1 MADNI
6 LEPTGGA
13 FANFSIESAME
24 LGSKDLLEGLVDSGT
39 ASGAPEEIEEI
50 KEEQSPKKEAPKKEA
65 PKKESTK
72 NEEEEETPSLLD
84 GLLADEEEEEET
96 PKKQA
101 PKQEVQ
107 EQKDE
112 EEINTYASLAKDL
125 AKLGVFSVEEEEELN
140 INTPEEFLE
149 RFNQEKQK
157 GAIEVVNNFIGQFGE
172 DYQKAFDA
180 IFVKGVDPKEYFQ
193 TFNNIQSFSDLDLS
207 KESNQEAV
215 VRKALENQG
224 FESEDIETEIER
236 IKNYGDLEAVAQKHH
251 KVLVKK
257 EQASLQEL
265 ESKKEQELAQK
276 AAQKQQYYQN
286 VNAVLQ
292 EKLKT
297 KEFDGIPLTPKVAAE
312 IQDYL
317 LQDKYKLPTGEL
329 LTEFDKDILELKNP
343 QNHPAK
349 VKLALL
355 MKLMKEDPTLST
367 IQKKG
372 VTKQS
377 NQLFSEL
384 ARQTTKAKPNKI
396 QQPEYWSKNL

>member
-1 MADNI
+1 MTDNI
-6 LEPTGGA
+6 LEPNPGA
-13 FANFSIESAME
+13 FANFSIENAME
-24 LGSKDLLEGLVDSGT
+24 YGNKDLLAGLTDTAT
-39 ASGAPEEIEEI
+39 ASADPEEIEVI
-50 KEEQSPKKEAPKKEA
+50 KEEPVQKTPVKKEAPKKEVSQEEEEPSLA
-65 PKKESTK
+65 DALAEEDEEEEKVSKEKSPKKQESS
-72 NEEEEETPSLLD
+72 EEEEES
-84 GLLADEEEEEET
+84 E
-96 PKKQA
+96 
-101 PKQEVQ
+101 QEV
-107 EQKDE
+107 
-112 EEINTYASLAKDL
+112 NTFTSLAKDL
-125 AKLGVFSVEEEEELN
+125 AKLGVFSVDEDEELN

-193 TFNNIQSFSDLDLS
+193 TFNKIQSFADLDLS

-215 VRKALENQG
+215 VRKALEDQG
-224 FESEDIETEIER
+224 FEAEDIDSEVER

-251 KVLVKK
+251 KVIVKR
-257 EQASLQEL
+257 EQANLQQL
-265 ESKKEQELAQK
+265 EAKKEQELAQK
-276 AAQKQQYYQN
+276 AAQKQQYFQN
-286 VNAVLQ
+286 VSKVLQ

-297 KEFDGIPLTPKVAAE
+297 KEFDGIPLTPKTASE

-343 QNHPAK
+343 ENHETK

-372 VTKQS
+372 ITKQS

-384 ARQTTKAKPNKI
+384 ARQTTKTKPNKVS
-396 QQPEYWSKNL
+396 QAEHWSKNL